1 VLEHALA
8 VENVSVSF
16 GSGSTR
22 VRALTDVSLQ
32 FVPSTVTLVMGP
44 SGSGKTTL
52 LSLLGCLMTPEA
64 GSVFI
69 QGTNTALCTAEE
81 KSALRRREIGF
92 IFQAFRL
99 FHSLSAIENVVIKS
113 DIAGTG
119 RKQSHKIA
127 LDLLASL
134 GLDNKLHLKPDEL
147 SGGEKQRV
155 AIARALVSNP
165 KILLADEP
173 TASLDSNSGRQIC
186 EILRKLAED
195 GKHTVVIVSHD
206 PRWASFA
213 DRTVR
218 LEDGRVVEDSQTVEY
233 RRN

>member
-1 VLEHALA
+1 VLDHSLA
-8 VENVSVSF
+8 VENASVSF
-16 GSGSTR
+16 GSGNTR
-22 VRALTDVSLQ
+22 VSALTDVSLN
-32 FVPSTVTLVMGP
+32 FAPSTLTLVMGP

-52 LSLLGCLMTPEA
+52 LSLLGCLMTPDA

-69 QGTNTALCTAEE
+69 QGTNTGLCTDGE

-99 FHSLSAIENVVIKS
+99 FHSLTALENVVIKS
-113 DIAGTG
+113 DIAGAG
-119 RKQSHKIA
+119 RKGSQKLA
-127 LDLLASL
+127 LDLLASM
-134 GLDNKLHLKPDEL
+134 GLDRKIHLKPDAL

-155 AIARALVSNP
+155 AIARALISNP
-165 KILLADEP
+165 TIILADEP

-186 EILRKLAED
+186 EILRRLAED

-206 PRWASFA
+206 PRWDSFA

-218 LEDGRVVEDSQTVEY
+218 LEDGQVVED

>member
-1 VLEHALA
+1 VLEPEYSLA
-8 VENVSVSF
+8 VENASVSF
-16 GSGSTR
+16 GSESTR
-22 VRALTDVSLQ
+22 VRALTDVSLR
-32 FVPSTVTLVMGP
+32 FSASTLTLVMGP

-52 LSLLGCLMTPEA
+52 LSLLGCLMAPDT

-69 QGTNTALCTAEE
+69 QGINTSLCTAEQ
-81 KSALRRREIGF
+81 KSTLRRREIGF

-113 DIAGTG
+113 DIAGKG
-119 RKQSHKIA
+119 RKQSQKIA

-134 GLDNKLHLKPDEL
+134 GLDNKRHLKPDAL

-155 AIARALVSNP
+155 AIARALISNP
-165 KILLADEP
+165 TILLADEP
-173 TASLDSNSGRQIC
+173 TAALDSNSGRQIC
-186 EILRKLAED
+186 EILRRLAED

-213 DRTVR
+213 DRTVV
-218 LEDGRVVEDSQTVEY
+218 LEDGRVMQD

>member
-1 VLEHALA
+1 
-8 VENVSVSF
+8 
-16 GSGSTR
+16 
-22 VRALTDVSLQ
+22 VRALSDVSLK
-32 FVPSTVTLVMGP
+32 FAPSTVTLVMGP

-52 LSLLGCLMTPEA
+52 LSLLGCLMTPES

-69 QGTNTALCTAEE
+69 QGTNTAWCTAEE

-213 DRTVR
+213 GRTVR

>member
-1 VLEHALA
+1 VLEHSLA
-8 VENVSVSF
+8 VENASVSF
-16 GSGSTR
+16 GSGGTR
-22 VRALTDVSLQ
+22 VNALTDVSLQ
-32 FVPSTVTLVMGP
+32 FAESTLTLVMGP

-52 LSLLGCLMTPEA
+52 LSLLGCLLTPDA
-64 GSVFI
+64 GSVSV
-69 QGTNTALCTAEE
+69 QGTNTSSCTAEE
-81 KSALRRREIGF
+81 KAALRRREIGF

-113 DIAGTG
+113 DIAGAG
-119 RKQSHKIA
+119 RKDSRKSAI
-127 LDLLASL
+127 DLLTRL
-134 GLDNKLHLKPDEL
+134 GLDTKQHLKPDAL

-155 AIARALVSNP
+155 AIARALISNP

-173 TASLDSNSGRQIC
+173 TAALDSNSGRQIC
-186 EILRKLAED
+186 EILRRLADD

-213 DRTVR
+213 DRTVQ
-218 LEDGRVVEDSQTVEY
+218 LEDGRVVED